1 MMTDGTVPEAARVFI
16 RFLAG
21 PEARAGWAAA
31 KLEPLPDH

>member
-1 MMTDGTVPEAARVFI
+1 MMTDGAVPETARAFV
-16 RFLAG
+16 RFSAG